1 MKSSSAGVGT
11 GSRDNEILEVLR
23 EVRSALKILASE
35 KRDELLKELEAKSPK
50 RRQMFRLFDGK
61 RTLAEIAK
69 RAKTSAQAVQQF
81 AKECHAKGL
90 IEYVKPSGGGRRR
103 PKRIG

>member
-23 EVRSALKILASE
+23 DVRSALKILASE
-35 KRDELLKELEAKSPK
+35 KRDEFLKELEAKSPK
-50 RRQMFRLFDGK
+50 RRQMFRMFDGK
-61 RTLAEIAK
+61 HSLSDIAK
-69 RAKTSAQAVQQF
+69 KAKTSAQAVQQF

-90 IEYVKPSGGGRRR
+90 IEYVKPKSGGRSRPRR
-103 PKRIG
+103 